1 MTTELVIT
9 RGYPGSGKTTYALE
23 WIAEQPNRARV
34 NRDDLRAM
42 LFNGEGILTDAQE
55 CDVTA
60 SQNATV
66 AGLLDRGTSVI
77 VDDTNL
83 RLRVARNWADL
94 ARAHG
99 AEFRCV
105 DVGTDAQTCI
115 ERNQARRLAG
125 QRYVPHWRILDIANR
140 FPLDRWAEVTAR
152 TVPAVEP
159 YVPDVSKPEAWIF
172 DLDGTLAH
180 MRGRNPYDFSRVG
193 EDDVDYVV
201 RHVYETLSRDET
213 PTGSPIMIIVSGRK
227 VMCIDATQDWLHR
240 NWIYADQIFM
250 RANDDNR
257 ADHIVKLEIFNE
269 HIRHRYNV
277 LGVFDDRNSVVAIWR
292 RLGLKCFQAAE
303 GNF

>member
-1 MTTELVIT
+1 MTELVIT
-9 RGYPGSGKTTYALE
+9 RGYPGCGKTTYALN
-23 WIAEQPNRARV
+23 WVAAQSGRARV

-60 SQNATV
+60 AQKSMA
-66 AGLLDRGTSVI
+66 ASLLDQGTSVI

-83 RLRVARNWADL
+83 RLRVACNWADL
-94 ARAHG
+94 AHEHG
-99 AEFRCV
+99 AAFQCV
-105 DVGTDAQTCI
+105 DFHTDAQTCI
-115 ERNQARRLAG
+115 ERNRARQRAG

-159 YVPDVSKPEAWIF
+159 YVPDISKPEAWIF

-180 MRGRNPYDFSRVG
+180 MRARNPYDFSRVG
-193 EDDVDYVV
+193 EDDVDHVV

-213 PTGSPIMIIVSGRK
+213 PSGAPVMIVVSGRK
-227 VMCIDATQDWLHR
+227 AMCMDLTQAWLHR
-240 NWIYADQIFM
+240 HWIYADQMYM
-250 RANDDNR
+250 RADDDNR
-257 ADHIVKLEIFNE
+257 PDHVVKLEIFNE
-269 HIRHRYNV
+269 YIRHHYNV
-277 LGVFDDRNSVVAIWR
+277 LGVFDDRNSVVAMWR
-292 RLGLKCFQAAE
+292 RLGLKCFHVAE